1 MIGWNPQKIN
11 DLLQELAD
19 SYTKIGT
26 TISDG
31 WPTVQTTMEQ
41 YWVGPDEEN
50 YERAF
55 CKRMNQLYVDA
66 YQTVNWLKTT
76 LFQLADDWHQ
86 YQLQNV
92 LEGSGGANDVVSI
105 ENPEITLND
114 KLIQEKKFEAGA
126 GVARG
131 IKDGA
136 YSAIQSSMSTY
147 LSDIKSSLQNL
158 YSGIDSSTA
167 FLGAKQ
173 SQAINQTIETIG
185 NSIASVV
192 TAANDIYTAVQ
203 TLAGT
208 NYEASEET
216 VSSEM
221 SSATSNYQSNV
232 ESTLGDMKWNG

>member
-1 MIGWNPQKIN
+1 
-11 DLLQELAD
+11 
-19 SYTKIGT
+19 
-26 TISDG
+26 
-31 WPTVQTTMEQ
+31 
-41 YWVGPDEEN
+41 
-50 YERAF
+50 
-55 CKRMNQLYVDA
+55 
-66 YQTVNWLKTT
+66 
-76 LFQLADDWHQ
+76 
-86 YQLQNV
+86 
-92 LEGSGGANDVVSI
+92 
-105 ENPEITLND
+105 
-114 KLIQEKKFEAGA
+114 
-126 GVARG
+126 
-131 IKDGA
+131 
-136 YSAIQSSMSTY
+136 MSTY
-147 LSDIKSSLQNL
+147 LSDIKSSLQDL

-185 NSIASVV
+185 SSIASVV